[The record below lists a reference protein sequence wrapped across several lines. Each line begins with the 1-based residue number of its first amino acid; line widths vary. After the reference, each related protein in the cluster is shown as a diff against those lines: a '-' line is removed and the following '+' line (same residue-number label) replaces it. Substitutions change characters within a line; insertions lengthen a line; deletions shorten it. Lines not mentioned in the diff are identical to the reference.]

1 MQRLSYSGAPD
12 ISTDISYENLF
23 SIVVSKVISTDK
35 KNFKVGDVVKNIV
48 AIDVIYMHLS

>member
-1 MQRLSYSGAPD
+1 MQWFSYSGAPD